1 MFSIIY
7 SSDLFLIRII
17 RFQRL
22 VFVVYEEDM
31 WDLTQGVKLIF
42 TLEND
47 EEVEWEFKNEKY
59 ILRLLVV
66 SLM

>member
-1 MFSIIY
+1 
-7 SSDLFLIRII
+7 
-17 RFQRL
+17 
-22 VFVVYEEDM
+22 M
-31 WDLTQGVKLIF
+31 WDLKGEFDIA
-42 TLEND
+42 LEND